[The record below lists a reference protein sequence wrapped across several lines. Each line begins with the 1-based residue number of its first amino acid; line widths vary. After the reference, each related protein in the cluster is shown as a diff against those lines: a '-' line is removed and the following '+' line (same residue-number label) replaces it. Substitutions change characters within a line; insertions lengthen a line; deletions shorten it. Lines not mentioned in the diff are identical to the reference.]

1 MAIKETISLE
11 GVEQVKSAIAEV
23 VRSGEQGAKAIS
35 ATGKEL
41 GGAAAPIQNFFVQ
54 VKKGQDSI
62 KGFNT
67 GLIGIKDSLRVLKP
81 VVSEFGGAL
90 GGLGAFAAASRVGLV
105 GLGAAI
111 SGAFIV
117 KLTNMADE
125 TEKTKKQLADLL
137 GSRPQAD
144 NAFKLLDQDAQKLGT
159 TVEAMR
165 PAISSLFTAIK
176 EQSGA
181 ARFFAAPGQDLP
193 AILNPINKAK
203 DAFDALFTVMRKGGA
218 SFTEATKGTTDF
230 AAALQAEGAL
240 TGQVMQ
246 TLRQFPGTY
255 RDIQTALGGAGKTQK
270 EFEAALTQSPVTIN
284 RLLSAL
290 AQAKAQIPTSFDPKA
305 PQSLADA
312 ISLIGDALKRGFQIE
327 QPKEL
332 EKAVAN
338 IVPVV
343 KALAEALKTIAP
355 PLIGAFTNFFKELV
369 QNFEI
374 TKTQIANLSVIW
386 TEFRKL
392 ISVGFTS
399 PTFAPIAA
407 QFEKLKSV
415 FAEIERTGVAPGVA
429 IDKLKQA
436 FTGAAQEGQQAGDK
450 TEQAFGKVAPQ
461 VNTVAQA
468 FVALGQSEKQ
478 AGDQAVRTAQQVSA
492 VKFVSAGALPPGSV
506 QPGGLGTAQQAAAA
520 APQQPADKIVAPF
533 EQAKQQIVKIMQ
545 DIVAIVSDT
554 SGITTA
560 FESITEALVQPF
572 LLAENSISDAF
583 ESIAQAAEQ
592 MATRIEQAA
601 QKAAQAL
608 QGIGGGLSP
617 SFGLQFASGGPVFG
631 PGTSTSDSILARL
644 SSGEFVHPTR
654 RVQQYGMDFM
664 ESLRRGLIPVAS
676 VRALMG
682 DFAGAMPRLPTR
694 GFASGG
700 QVTTQ
705 PTSTLVLNIGGRS
718 FEASADQATITSLR
732 RFAVNSQ
739 LASIG
744 RKPGFVR

>member
-62 KGFNT
+62 KGFGT

-240 TGQVMQ
+240 TGQVMA

-343 KALAEALKTIAP
+343 EGLAKALKTIAP
-355 PLIGAFTNFFKELV
+355 PLIGAFANFFKELV

-374 TKTQIANLSVIW
+374 TKTQIENLSVIW
-386 TEFRKL
+386 LEFRKL
-392 ISVGFTS
+392 VSVGLTS

-407 QFEKLKSV
+407 QFDKLKAV
-415 FAEIERTGVAPGVA
+415 FAEIERTGAAPGVA

-450 TEQAFGKVAPQ
+450 TQQAFGKVAPQ
-461 VNTVAQA
+461 VNAVKQA
-468 FVALGQSEKQ
+468 FDALGQSEKA
-478 AGDQAVRTAQQVSA
+478 AGDQAVQTAQQLSS
-492 VKFVSAGALPPGSV
+492 VKFVTAGAAGLPPGSV
-506 QPGGLGTAQQAAAA
+506 QPGGLGTGAQAGQQAAIDSAA
-520 APQQPADKIVAPF
+520 SAAKLVAPF
-533 EQAKQQIVKIMQ
+533 AAAGNEINKIWADVIQRIQTSFSSIDLSGVSPALIGPFTIAVAPISAAIDQIIAKLNQLLQKAQEVQ
-545 DIVAIVSDT
+545 LA
-554 SGITTA
+554 GITGSGAFGPAFSTA
-560 FESITEALVQPF
+560 F
-572 LLAENSISDAF
+572 
-583 ESIAQAAEQ
+583 AA
-592 MATRIEQAA
+592 
-601 QKAAQAL
+601 
-608 QGIGGGLSP
+608 
-617 SFGLQFASGGPVFG
+617 GGPVFG

-694 GFASGG
+694 GFAAGG

-705 PTSTLVLNIGGRS
+705 QSTLVLNIGGRS